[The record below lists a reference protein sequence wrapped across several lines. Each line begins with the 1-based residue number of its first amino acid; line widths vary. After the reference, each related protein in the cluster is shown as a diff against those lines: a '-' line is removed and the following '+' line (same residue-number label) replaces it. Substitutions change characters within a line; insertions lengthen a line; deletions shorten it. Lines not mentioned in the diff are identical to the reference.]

1 MFSLGALLNVVPV
14 LPFSGCDNGVTPEV
28 KGSDPPHWSEFRVPP
43 ARRRSHGLALLGA
56 WKPSTPGLGI
66 SSSAMSLPSQAS
78 APPLIRTFVM
88 TLGPPG

>member
-1 MFSLGALLNVVPV
+1 MFSLGALLNVVP
-14 LPFSGCDNGVTPEV
+14 FSDCDNGVTPEV
-28 KGSDPPHWSEFRVPP
+28 KGSDSPHWSEFRVPP
-43 ARRRSHGLALLGA
+43 ARGRSHGLALLGA